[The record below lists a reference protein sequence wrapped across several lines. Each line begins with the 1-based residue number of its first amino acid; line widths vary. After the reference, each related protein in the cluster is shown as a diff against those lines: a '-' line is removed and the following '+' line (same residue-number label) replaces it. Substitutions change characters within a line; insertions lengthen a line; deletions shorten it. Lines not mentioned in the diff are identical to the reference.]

1 MGSVAQQ
8 NLFSATDLAV
18 APVIAVR
25 GLRTA
30 FGDHVVHDNLDL
42 SVYPGE
48 ILALVGGSGTG
59 KTVLLRQII
68 GLERPAAGTI
78 EVLGRRVQEL
88 EPAERR
94 RLSHRWGM
102 LFQAGALF
110 SSLSV
115 FDNVA
120 LPLRELRTV
129 PEDLVCDVVMCRLA
143 MVGLTSKDADKRPA
157 DLSGGMVKRVA
168 LARALSLDP
177 ELLFL
182 DEPTAGLDPL
192 RSDEFV
198 DLVRSLHRQLRF
210 TVVMVTHDLD
220 TLLALAT
227 RVAVLADKRVIVC
240 DTVREVLKVDHP
252 FIRSFFLG
260 ERGRRALG
268 DLAPKETG
276 HGKP

>member
-182 DEPTAGLDPL
+182 DEPTAGLDPCA
-192 RSDEFV
+192 RTNSSTWCAACIASWDS
-198 DLVRSLHRQLRF
+198 RWSW
-210 TVVMVTHDLD
+210 
-220 TLLALAT
+220 
-227 RVAVLADKRVIVC
+227 
-240 DTVREVLKVDHP
+240 
-252 FIRSFFLG
+252 
-260 ERGRRALG
+260 
-268 DLAPKETG
+268 
-276 HGKP
+276 